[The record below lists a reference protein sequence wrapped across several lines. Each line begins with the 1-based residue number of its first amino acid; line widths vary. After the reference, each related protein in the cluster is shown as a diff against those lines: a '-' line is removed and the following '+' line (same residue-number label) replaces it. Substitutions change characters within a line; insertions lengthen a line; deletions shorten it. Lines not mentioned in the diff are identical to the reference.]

1 MTLSSTHHAVTTFEV
16 WAPLAA
22 RMRLRV
28 GDDTLSMTKGAQ
40 GWWSIEASAPA
51 GTDYGYLLDDS
62 DDVLPDPR
70 TQWQPRGVHGPSR
83 VYDHDAFVWSD
94 DGWAGRDLPG
104 AVIYELQIATF
115 TAGGTFDAA
124 IARLDHLVALGVTHV
139 EVLPVNAVNGTWD
152 WGYDGVDW
160 YAVHQPIGGPDGF
173 KRFIDACHARGLAVL
188 LDVVYNHL
196 GPSGN
201 YLPKFGPYL
210 TEGES
215 AWGDLINL
223 AEPPVRRFILDN
235 AVMWLRDYHL
245 DGLRLDA
252 VHALVDHSTPHL
264 LAELSAEVETL
275 SARLGRPLPLIAE
288 SDLNDA
294 VMIEPRAEGGY
305 GLTAQWDDDV
315 HHALHAMLTGE
326 RQGYYVDFGS
336 LAVFAKVVQAAF
348 LHDGTYSTFR
358 EKVHGRPV
366 DRERIPGY
374 RFVVCL
380 QNHDQ
385 VGNRAQGERLTE
397 LASPELLRVGAVL
410 LFSLPFTPM
419 LWMGEEWAASTRWPY
434 FTSHP
439 EPELARQ
446 VSDGRVEEFADF
458 GWDTD
463 EMLDPQDPAAYVSAK
478 LDWNEVDE
486 PEGARMLDL
495 YTRLIALRASE
506 PELANSDLTAVTV
519 DYDEKERW
527 LILNRE
533 NLRIVVNLAD
543 ATQHVSLP
551 EAEPSSDWR
560 LLLTTDDETKLLGT
574 KLLGTSVA
582 LPARSAAIVRA
593 R

>member
-1 MTLSSTHHAVTTFEV
+1 VTTFEV
-16 WAPLAA
+16 WAPLSA
-22 RMRLRV
+22 RVRLRV
-28 GDDTLSMTKGAQ
+28 GGETVTMTEGVE
-40 GWWSIEASAPA
+40 GWWSADASAPA

-70 TQWQPRGVHGPSR
+70 SQWQPRGVHGPSR
-83 VYDHDAFVWSD
+83 VYDHDAYSWSD
-94 DGWAGRDLPG
+94 QGWGGRDLPG

-115 TAGGTFDAA
+115 TSGGTFDTAVQ
-124 IARLDHLVALGVTHV
+124 RLDHLVALGVTHV
-139 EVLPVNAVNGTWD
+139 EVLPVNALNGTWD

-210 TEGES
+210 TEGEN
-215 AWGDLINL
+215 AWGDVVNL
-223 AEPPVRRFILDN
+223 DEPAVRRFILDN

-264 LAELSAEVETL
+264 LAELSAEVEVL
-275 SARLGRPLPLIAE
+275 SASEGRPLPLIAE
-288 SDLNDA
+288 SDLNDT
-294 VMIEPRAEGGY
+294 VMIEPRDDGGH

-336 LAVFAKVVQAAF
+336 LAVFAKVAQAAF

-385 VGNRAQGERLTE
+385 VGNRALGDRLTE
-397 LASPELLRVGAVL
+397 LTSPTLLRVGAVL

-419 LWMGEEWAASTRWPY
+419 LWMGEEWAASTRWPF

-439 EPELARQ
+439 EPELAQQ
-446 VSDGRVEEFADF
+446 VSEGRVEEFADF

-463 EMLDPQDPAAYVSAK
+463 EMIDPQDPAAYRSAK
-478 LDWNEVDE
+478 LDWTEVDA
-486 PEGARMLDL
+486 PAHASMLDL
-495 YTRLIALRASE
+495 YKRLIALRAKE
-506 PELANSDLTAVTV
+506 PELTDSNLAAVSV
-519 DYDEKERW
+519 DYDEQERW
-527 LILNRE
+527 LILNRGR
-533 NLRIVVNLAD
+533 LRILANLAD
-543 ATQHVSLP
+543 TSRTLSLP
-551 EAEPSSDWR
+551 EAQTELGWQ
-560 LLLTTDDETKLLGT
+560 LLLTTDDETKLLDNR
-574 KLLGTSVA
+574 VQ
-582 LPARSAAIVRA
+582 LPARSAAIARA
-593 R
+593 S